1 MGLNLIQEQNHNECY
16 TYQTSNV
23 ASEKYGCYSIEVE
36 ITRKCNLNCKHCMRG
51 ESQDITIR

>member
-23 ASEKYGCYSIEVE
+23 ASEKYGCYSIELKSKLRE
-36 ITRKCNLNCKHCMRG
+36 DAT
-51 ESQDITIR
+51 